1 MAVTIYYKFERLSS
15 PNLRD
20 LQRSTLLPIF
30 SRHSAKT
37 GISRGRWKL
46 PVHLKESIFV
56 VEETELRGYEEESN
70 DDHECF
76 RGNSENLIVHELEGA
91 SNVDVVNLNV
101 LLR

>member
-1 MAVTIYYKFERLSS
+1 
-15 PNLRD
+15 
-20 LQRSTLLPIF
+20 
-30 SRHSAKT
+30 
-37 GISRGRWKL
+37 
-46 PVHLKESIFV
+46 V